1 MFMPAVLNNV
11 AATVGKAVD
20 TSDPSFKISIG
31 EALIFALIG
40 FAIVFAVLLIL
51 NIFIRILSA
60 VVRGIENGTKKTE
73 AAPAAPEAAPAAP
86 AAAPVADSKPAIP
99 AGMKV
104 ADGSLGDV
112 KLYDVDD
119 ATAAMIMAIV
129 ADQLDAPLN
138 ELRFKS
144 IKEVTK

>member
-1 MFMPAVLNNV
+1 MRKFIVNVNGSSYEVEVEEIAAGAAPV
-11 AATVGKAVD
+11 AA
-20 TSDPSFKISIG
+20 P
-31 EALIFALIG
+31 
-40 FAIVFAVLLIL
+40 
-51 NIFIRILSA
+51 
-60 VVRGIENGTKKTE
+60 
-73 AAPAAPEAAPAAP
+73 AP
-86 AAAPVADSKPAIP
+86 AAAPGADSKPAIP

>member
-40 FAIVFAVLLIL
+40 FAIVFAVILIL

-60 VVRGIENGTKKTE
+60 VVRGIENGTKKT
-73 AAPAAPEAAPAAP
+73 EAAPAAP

>member
-73 AAPAAPEAAPAAP
+73 AAPAAL

>member
-73 AAPAAPEAAPAAP
+73 AAPAAP

-144 IKEVTK
+144 IKEVMK

>member
-73 AAPAAPEAAPAAP
+73 AAPAAP

-138 ELRFKS
+138 ELLFKS

>member
-1 MFMPAVLNNV
+1 
-11 AATVGKAVD
+11 
-20 TSDPSFKISIG
+20 
-31 EALIFALIG
+31 
-40 FAIVFAVLLIL
+40 
-51 NIFIRILSA
+51 
-60 VVRGIENGTKKTE
+60 
-73 AAPAAPEAAPAAP
+73 
-86 AAAPVADSKPAIP
+86 
-99 AGMKV
+99 MKV

>member
-20 TSDPSFKISIG
+20 TSDPSFKIRIG
-31 EALIFALIG
+31 EALICALIG

-73 AAPAAPEAAPAAP
+73 AAPAASAP

-104 ADGSLGDV
+104 SDGSLGDV

>member
-73 AAPAAPEAAPAAP
+73 AAPAAP

-138 ELRFKS
+138 ELCLLYTS
-144 IKEVTK
+144 DAADD

>member
-1 MFMPAVLNNV
+1 MLSPAVLEA
-11 AATVGKAVD
+11 AATAAVN

-31 EALIFALIG
+31 SALLYALIG

-60 VVRGIENGTKKTE
+60 VVRSIEGAGKKQ
-73 AAPAAPEAAPAAP
+73 AAP
-86 AAAPVADSKPAIP
+86 AAAPAAAAPTAADAKPAIP
-99 AGMKV
+99 AGMKP

>member
-73 AAPAAPEAAPAAP
+73 AAPAAPS
-86 AAAPVADSKPAIP
+86 AAPVADSKPAIP

>member
-11 AATVGKAVD
+11 AATVDKAVD

-60 VVRGIENGTKKTE
+60 VVRGIENGTKKT
-73 AAPAAPEAAPAAP
+73 EAAPAAP

>member
-1 MFMPAVLNNV
+1 MLSPAVLTAV
-11 AATVGKAVD
+11 ATAASVN
-20 TSDPSFKISIG
+20 TSDPSFKIGIG
-31 EALIFALIG
+31 EALIYAAIG
-40 FAIVFAVLLIL
+40 FGIVFAVLLIL

-60 VVRGIENGTKKTE
+60 VVRAVEKTGSKQ
-73 AAPAAPEAAPAAP
+73 PAAAP
-86 AAAPVADSKPAIP
+86 AAAVAAPTDGKPAIP
-99 AGMKV
+99 AGMKP

-129 ADQLDAPLN
+129 ADKLDAPLN

>member
-60 VVRGIENGTKKTE
+60 VVRGFENGTKKT
-73 AAPAAPEAAPAAP
+73 EAAPAAP

>member
-73 AAPAAPEAAPAAP
+73 AAPAAP

-112 KLYDVDD
+112 QLYDVDA

>member
-1 MFMPAVLNNV
+1 MLSPAVLSAV
-11 AATVGKAVD
+11 TTAAAAVD
-20 TSDPSFKISIG
+20 TSDPAFKISFGSACIY
-31 EALIFALIG
+31 AVIG
-40 FAIVFAVLLIL
+40 FAIVFFVLLVL
-51 NIFIRILSA
+51 NGFIRLLSVIVRA
-60 VVRGIENGTKKTE
+60 VEGGTGKKA
-73 AAPAAPEAAPAAP
+73 AAPAPAPSAPAAP
-86 AAAPVADSKPAIP
+86 ADAKPAIP

-104 ADGSLGDV
+104 ADGSLGDI

-129 ADQLDAPLN
+129 ADQLEAPLN

>member
-31 EALIFALIG
+31 GALIFALIG

-60 VVRGIENGTKKTE
+60 VVRGIENGTKKT
-73 AAPAAPEAAPAAP
+73 EAAPAAP

>member
-73 AAPAAPEAAPAAP
+73 AAPAASAP
-86 AAAPVADSKPAIP
+86 AAALVADSKPAIP

>member
-1 MFMPAVLNNV
+1 MLLSPAVLE
-11 AATVGKAVD
+11 AATTAAKAVN
-20 TSDPSFKISIG
+20 TSDPSFKIGIG
-31 EALIFALIG
+31 EALIFAAIG
-40 FAIVFAVLLIL
+40 LGIVFAVLLIL

-60 VVRGIENGTKKTE
+60 VVRGIEGAVSKPKEATANG
-73 AAPAAPEAAPAAP
+73 APAP
-86 AAAPVADSKPAIP
+86 AAAAADDKPAIP
-99 AGMKV
+99 AGMKP

>member
-73 AAPAAPEAAPAAP
+73 AAPAASAP
-86 AAAPVADSKPAIP
+86 AAAPVTDSKPAIP

>member
-1 MFMPAVLNNV
+1 MFMPAVLTNV

-60 VVRGIENGTKKTE
+60 VVRGIENGTKKT
-73 AAPAAPEAAPAAP
+73 EAAPAAP

>member
-73 AAPAAPEAAPAAP
+73 AAPAAP

-119 ATAAMIMAIV
+119 ATADMIMAIV

>member
-73 AAPAAPEAAPAAP
+73 AAPAAP
-86 AAAPVADSKPAIP
+86 AAAPVTDSKPAIP

>member
-1 MFMPAVLNNV
+1 MFVPTLLQ
-11 AATVGKAVD
+11 AAADVGGKVNTA
-20 TSDPSFKISIG
+20 DPSFKISIG
-31 EALIFALIG
+31 QALLYALIG

-60 VVRGIENGTKKTE
+60 VVRAVEGSTKKKE
-73 AAPAAPEAAPAAP
+73 APPAAAP
-86 AAAPVADSKPAIP
+86 AAAPAADSKPAIP

>member
-73 AAPAAPEAAPAAP
+73 AAPAAPAVP
-86 AAAPVADSKPAIP
+86 S
-99 AGMKV
+99 
-104 ADGSLGDV
+104 
-112 KLYDVDD
+112 
-119 ATAAMIMAIV
+119 AM
-129 ADQLDAPLN
+129 
-138 ELRFKS
+138 
-144 IKEVTK
+144 

>member
-73 AAPAAPEAAPAAP
+73 AAPAASAP

>member
-11 AATVGKAVD
+11 AATVGTAVD

-60 VVRGIENGTKKTE
+60 VVRGIENGTKKT
-73 AAPAAPEAAPAAP
+73 EAAPAAP

>member
-60 VVRGIENGTKKTE
+60 VVRGIENGTKKTGKLRLLLRKLRRCSGLRR
-73 AAPAAPEAAPAAP
+73 APAARLLLTANRQFLPA
-86 AAAPVADSKPAIP
+86 
-99 AGMKV
+99 
-104 ADGSLGDV
+104 
-112 KLYDVDD
+112 
-119 ATAAMIMAIV
+119 
-129 ADQLDAPLN
+129 
-138 ELRFKS
+138 
-144 IKEVTK
+144 

>member
-1 MFMPAVLNNV
+1 MLSPALL
-11 AATVGKAVD
+11 AAAETAASTAETDLHIGY
-20 TSDPSFKISIG
+20 G
-31 EALIFALIG
+31 EAFLFAAVG
-40 FAIVFAVLLIL
+40 FGVVFFVLLIL
-51 NIFIRILSA
+51 FCFVKIQSA
-60 VVRGIENGTKKTE
+60 VIGSAEKAINNAKANRESAKAEQAPAVAE
-73 AAPAAPEAAPAAP
+73 APAA
-86 AAAPVADSKPAIP
+86 DKSAIP
-99 AGMKV
+99 AGMKK

-138 ELRFKS
+138 ELYFKS